1 MVSDGLWWLK
11 MVNRDDKWDM
21 NDLILSNDPL
31 NRDSKDYLRKMAIIA
46 IMIPFNNGIVNEWN
60 NQWDER
66 SSVVATLLY
75 GGFNMLHDS

>member
-1 MVSDGLWWLK
+1 

-21 NDLILSNDPL
+21 NDLILSNHPL

>member
-1 MVSDGLWWLK
+1 